1 MAQPTE
7 FHPSAKQHAE
17 LEAARDHH
25 ALAYVRER
33 ASALLKIAAGQSVR
47 QVALSGLLKR
57 RDPHT
62 LAEWLERYRASGLAG
77 LQVRPG
83 RGRKGAFFPPARG
96 RRPRRRG
103 RRVAP

>member
-7 FHPSAKQHAE
+7 FSPSAKQQAE

-33 ASALLKIAAGQSVR
+33 AGALLKIAAGQSVR
-47 QVALSGLLKR
+47 HVALTGLLKV

-62 LAEWLERYRASGLAG
+62 VAEWLRRYGASGLAG
-77 LQVRPG
+77 LQVREG
-83 RGRKGAFFPPARG
+83 RGRKGAFFPSAGG

-103 RRVAP
+103 RHLAP